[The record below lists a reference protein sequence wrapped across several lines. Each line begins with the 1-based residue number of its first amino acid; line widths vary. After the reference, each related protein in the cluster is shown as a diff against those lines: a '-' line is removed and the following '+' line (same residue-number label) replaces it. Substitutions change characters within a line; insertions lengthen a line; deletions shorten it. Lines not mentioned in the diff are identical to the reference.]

1 MEHENTYQP
10 TGNSDDSNGNG
21 QQRPNR
27 QRVTQQRNTSF
38 NPNFYRENRT
48 YKASLRDENGNY
60 NPENRPYNRD
70 GSNYNSE
77 RPQRNYNNNYGENRP
92 QRSYNN
98 NYNGENRPQRSY
110 NNNYNGENRP
120 QRSYNN
126 NYNSENRPQRSYNNN
141 YNSEN
146 RPQRSYNNNYS
157 GEDRPQRS
165 YNNNYNG
172 ENRPQRSYNN
182 YNQGGGFQQRGNYN
196 NYGNQNSNNRY
207 QNNDRTSTSLNDRR
221 PNYNNQD
228 GGYRKQNYG
237 DSYNPNAKYSQK
249 KQFEYK
255 QQFVDYTKPM
265 RLNKFLANSST
276 CSRREADDFIVAGVV
291 KVNGEVVTEL
301 GTKIIPATDKVHFHD
316 QLVAL
321 EKKVYILLN
330 KPKNC
335 VTTSDD
341 PQERLTVLDLVKNAC
356 SERIYPVGR
365 LDRNTTGVILI
376 TNDGDLTSKLTHPTY
391 EKKKIYQITL
401 DRDFT
406 QEDMQ
411 RLLDGIMLE
420 DGEMK
425 ADEIAYVKEDSFKTL
440 GVEIHSGKNRV
451 IRRMFEHLGYKI
463 MRLDRVYF
471 AGLTKKNLPRG
482 RWRYLSE
489 AEVNML
495 KMSS

>member
-1 MEHENTYQP
+1 MNNDKTNQP

-21 QQRPNR
+21 QQRPQR
-27 QRVTQQRNTSF
+27 QRFTQQRNTSF

-48 YKASLRDENGNY
+48 YKASQRDENGNY

-70 GSNYNSE
+70 GGNYNSE
-77 RPQRNYNNNYGENRP
+77 RPQRNYNNNYNSENRPQRSYNNYNSENRPQRSYNNYHSENRP

-126 NYNSENRPQRSYNNN
+126 NYNSENRPQRSYNN
-141 YNSEN
+141 
-146 RPQRSYNNNYS
+146 
-157 GEDRPQRS
+157 
-165 YNNNYNG
+165 
-172 ENRPQRSYNN
+172 
-182 YNQGGGFQQRGNYN
+182 YNQDGGFQQHGNYN
-196 NYGNQNSNNRY
+196 NYGNQNPNNRY
-207 QNNDRTSTSLNDRR
+207 QNNDRRQ
-221 PNYNNQD
+221 NYNQG
-228 GGYRKQNYG
+228 GGYRKPNFNR
-237 DSYNPNAKYSQK
+237 DENYNPNAKYSQK
-249 KQFEYK
+249 KQFEYQ
-255 QQFVDYTKPM
+255 QQFIDYSKPM

-276 CSRREADDFIVAGVV
+276 CSRREADDYIVAGVV
-291 KVNGEVVTEL
+291 KVNDKIVTEL
-301 GTKIIPATDKVHFHD
+301 GTKIIPATDKVYFHD

-321 EKKVYILLN
+321 EKKVYVLLN

-365 LDRNTTGVILI
+365 LDKNTTGVMLL
-376 TNDGDLTSKLTHPTY
+376 TNDGDLTSKLTHPKY
-391 EKKKIYQITL
+391 DKKKIYQVTL

-406 QEDMQ
+406 NEDMQ
-411 RLLDGIMLE
+411 RLLVGITLE

-425 ADEIAYVKEDSFKTL
+425 ADEISYVKEDSLKTL

-451 IRRMFEHLGYKI
+451 VRRMFEHIGYKI
-463 MRLDRVYF
+463 VRLDRVYF

-489 AEVNML
+489 AEVSML